1 MKIEK
6 VTLIGMGAAGAFF
19 APRLYNWLDK
29 GNFRIVAEGTRKD
42 RLEKYGITV
51 NGIKY
56 DFPIV
61 TPSTKGDPADLII
74 IATKITDLEQAIKDI
89 KNQVGKDTI
98 ILSIQNGLD
107 SEERVAAVYGWKHML
122 YSYVRMSIDM
132 VNGHTD
138 YNPSK
143 GCIYFGEKNNTVYSE
158 KVLAVKA
165 LFEECHIAYQIN
177 DDMIHGL
184 WYKFIANVS
193 ESVPSALVQVPY
205 GAFRVSDHL
214 NAIRLAALEEVIAIA
229 KAKGIEFT
237 KHEIEEEHKMV
248 MNIRFDYKSSL
259 LHDIKAK
266 QHTEIESFSGAVV
279 RFGEEL
285 GIPTPVNYV
294 IYHTFK
300 AIEERN
306 DGLI

>member
-29 GNFRIVAEGTRKD
+29 GDFRIVAEGTRKE

-107 SEERVAAVYGWKHML
+107 SEERVAAVY
-122 YSYVRMSIDM
+122 
-132 VNGHTD
+132 
-138 YNPSK
+138 
-143 GCIYFGEKNNTVYSE
+143 F
-158 KVLAVKA
+158 
-165 LFEECHIAYQIN
+165 
-177 DDMIHGL
+177 
-184 WYKFIANVS
+184 
-193 ESVPSALVQVPY
+193 
-205 GAFRVSDHL
+205 
-214 NAIRLAALEEVIAIA
+214 
-229 KAKGIEFT
+229 
-237 KHEIEEEHKMV
+237 
-248 MNIRFDYKSSL
+248 
-259 LHDIKAK
+259 
-266 QHTEIESFSGAVV
+266 
-279 RFGEEL
+279 
-285 GIPTPVNYV
+285 IPTFVCPLIWLTAILIIILQRAVSISERRIIPFIPKRFLRLRPYLMSV
-294 IYHTFK
+294 TLHT
-300 AIEERN
+300 R
-306 DGLI
+306 